1 MKRVRKLE
9 SRITE
14 NEKNKISIQ
23 PVGAGLDD
31 NSDVIPQIPVENRFE
46 ILSEKSNSVIPPN
59 QMLYS
64 PQTDVASKT
73 RPEEGNVSKQSESFI
88 TGGLPQR
95 VATNLGARPKVYLRS
110 QVPTR
115 QPDSMNRNILPSLYP
130 EHRDA
135 TNVTFDQPQTTSYH
149 FGERN
154 MFSQPESFII
164 DGPPQIIPQSN
175 LSAQPRLHMQSR
187 EKLPN
192 QEHFRMQTESVNEN
206 ILPSLYSE
214 HSGASNVSK
223 DEGKP
228 TSYHWN
234 DRSSDKTKQMKNI
247 DFLMFMDSNG
257 KRVDTELLC
266 PNKQSERIYTPT
278 LLDIQNH
285 PVLRNIDPRT
295 ILIHCGTNDFDRMN
309 TESLLIEY
317 HKTLDVITSH
327 FLRSKVLLSS
337 LLPRNDT
344 KGRYIFD
351 ANKLLNNLSETFP
364 TVHFVYHD
372 QITRNLLV
380 DNKHLSEIGFR
391 RFVAVLKKNLL
402 GGLSIGPYQKRRAN
416 SHCDHLNSNPS
427 TAFQQHIPKFNRSPL
442 PSPPEDRFTTFL
454 SSLNVLIKSF
464 NGN

>member
-23 PVGAGLDD
+23 PVVAGLDD

-46 ILSEKSNSVIPPN
+46 ILSEKSNSVIPPY

-95 VATNLGARPKVYLRS
+95 VATNYGARPEVYLQS
-110 QVPTR
+110 QVLTR

-130 EHRDA
+130 EHRGV
-135 TNVTFDQPQTTSYH
+135 TNVTLDQPQTTSYH

-175 LSAQPRLHMQSR
+175 LSARPRLHMQSQ

-192 QEHFRMQTESVNEN
+192 QEHFRMQTESVNKN

-257 KRVDTELLC
+257 KRIDTELLC
-266 PNKQSERIYTPT
+266 PNKQSELIYTPT
-278 LLDIQNH
+278 LSDIQNH
-285 PVLRNIDPRT
+285 PVLRDINPRT

-317 HKTLDVITSH
+317 HKTLDVT
-327 FLRSKVLLSS
+327 
-337 LLPRNDT
+337 T
-344 KGRYIFD
+344 YIFY

-391 RFVAVLKKNLL
+391 RFVAVLKRNLL
-402 GGLSIGPYQKRRAN
+402 SGLSIGPYQKRRAN
-416 SHCDHLNSNPS
+416 SHSDHLNSNPS

-442 PSPPEDRFTTFL
+442 PSPPEDRFTTF
-454 SSLNVLIKSF
+454 
-464 NGN
+464 